1 MFFRAIYLNKTT
13 VLIGQSESLPNITGS
28 FGWAYSH
35 RAGQH
40 ASGCFSYTNESHGG
54 LEFSGSDIYTSF
66 SLNASNSNS
75 IYGKSNHV
83 TPFNASVKIWQRIS

>member
-28 FGWAYSH
+28 FGWSYSH

-40 ASGCFSYTNESHGG
+40 ASGCFSYWNETSGG
-54 LEFSGSDIYTSF
+54 LEFSGNDTYTSF
-66 SLNASNSNS
+66 SFNASKSNS
-75 IYGKSNHV
+75 IYGKSERV
-83 TPFNASVKIWQRIS
+83 TPFNASVKIWKRIN